1 MQRSTVGKAITMIAP
16 AVAAVIYV
24 CALSVLALHDKLL
37 SNSVDL
43 AHHLQLVEALK
54 AGGALPASSAAYL
67 NEMYVYP
74 NLAHRLA
81 ALWVG
86 LGSNSLNALG
96 MTAYAAGG
104 FIWLCLI
111 EITRRI
117 SLKAMLASLAL
128 TLLLI
133 QRGQMLLGQE
143 VVGNFF
149 YAQLVAEAFFV
160 GSCIVGVK
168 LVTRAPVA
176 FAMFAPAAVFISG
189 EVHQLGALKLALALA
204 LLATAYAWR
213 AWRETRQIATACLIT
228 MVSAPLMLVANPH
241 FLAMAKIAGNNGS
254 VEFGVSIPPALM
266 GTAAALLLALSLSL
280 LMSDWR
286 KPSRLA
292 GPAGLLAMIGA
303 ATAIAALLQSL
314 AWSFGA
320 GSEYAVLKHA
330 FGVITLLVFII
341 PAVLFSAGSESTT
354 QPWAWQ
360 LSGAAL
366 MTAHLLVLLSLY
378 GGPSRLD
385 VDASARLLA
394 RVEAVAVAGRL
405 SEPPLTYFVS
415 ARHPAIVNYM
425 ATVAVL
431 HTPRD
436 ALALAILQTHPT
448 TALLDVPEVL
458 TERGDRLYDAP
469 PCRQGPSHQHLVL
482 LSGRCLSTQAYAQ
495 KGLVLGARIL
505 FKAGEAGG
513 AYLKTGW
520 SAPELGGAW
529 SSAQSARVVLPLD
542 NPHLRPVQVHVQT
555 FGFLP
560 SPSATRTAIISVS
573 GGAPRA
579 FTFNGAQPSHLF
591 ELDVPAQASSA
602 QELTLNVQAPDAIS
616 PAELGLGPDTRRLG
630 VGIEAAQIVYAPR
643 GEPGG

>member
-1 MQRSTVGKAITMIAP
+1 MQRSTVGKAMVAIAP
-16 AVAAVIYV
+16 PLMAVIYV
-24 CALSVLALHDKLL
+24 CALSAIVFHDKLL

-96 MTAYAAGG
+96 VTAYAAAGL
-104 FIWLCLI
+104 IWLCLI
-111 EITRRI
+111 EIARRI

-128 TLLLI
+128 GLLLMH
-133 QRGQMLLGQE
+133 QGSMLLGQE

-149 YAQLVAEAFFV
+149 YAQLVAELFFV
-160 GSCIVGVK
+160 GSCVIGVK

-176 FAMFAPAAVFISG
+176 FALFAPAAVFICG

-204 LLATAYAWR
+204 LVAAAYAWR
-213 AWRETRQIATACLIT
+213 AWQETRQIAAPYLIT
-228 MVSAPLMLVANPH
+228 LVSAPLMVVANPH
-241 FLAMAKIAGNNGS
+241 FLAMARIAGNNGS
-254 VEFGVSIPPALM
+254 VEFGVSIPPALI

-280 LMSDWR
+280 FVSDWR
-286 KPSRLA
+286 KASKHA

-341 PAVLFSAGSESTT
+341 PAVLFSAGPGPTAQS
-354 QPWAWQ
+354 WGWQ
-360 LSGAAL
+360 VNGVLL
-366 MTAHLLVLLSLY
+366 VTAHLLVLLGLY
-378 GGPSRLD
+378 GATSKLD
-385 VDASARLLA
+385 VDAAAGLLA
-394 RVEAVAVAGRL
+394 RVEAVVDAGRL

-415 ARHPAIVNYM
+415 DQHPAIVNYM

-431 HTPRD
+431 QTPRD
-436 ALALAILQTHPT
+436 ALALTILQTHPA

-458 TERGDRLYDAP
+458 TEHGDPRYDAR
-469 PCRQGPSHQHLVL
+469 PCRQGPSREHLVL
-482 LSGRCLSTQAYAQ
+482 LSGRCLSTQAYAR
-495 KGLVLGARIL
+495 KGLVLGTRVF

-513 AYLKTGW
+513 AYLKAGW

-529 SSAQSARVVLPLD
+529 SDATMAQVVLPLD
-542 NPHLRPVQVHVQT
+542 DPRLRPVQVRIQA

-560 SPSATRTAIISVS
+560 TPTSTLKAEISVA
-573 GGAPRA
+573 GGRAQA
-579 FTFNGAQPSHLF
+579 FTFNSADPAHLF
-591 ELDVPAQASSA
+591 ELDMPSNALGVS
-602 QELTLNVQAPDAIS
+602 EITLNVRVPDAIS
-616 PAELGLGPDTRRLG
+616 PAELGLGPDQRRLG
-630 VGIEAAQIVYAPR
+630 LGIEAAQIVYAPQ